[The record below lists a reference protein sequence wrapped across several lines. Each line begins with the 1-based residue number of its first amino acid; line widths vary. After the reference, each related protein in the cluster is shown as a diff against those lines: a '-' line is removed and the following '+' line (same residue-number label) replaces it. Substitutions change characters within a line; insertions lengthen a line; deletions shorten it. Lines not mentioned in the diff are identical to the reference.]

1 MQEPPVPLRRLLAFG
16 GPVVGASY
24 TLFFVQ
30 FYLLK
35 YATDVLF
42 LAPAAVGTLFA
53 LGKLWDAVSDPLVGS
68 WSDRSRFRL
77 GRRRPFLWASLPLL
91 VLGFAMLFDPPESL
105 GKGALLAWTGV
116 GLFVYYTAYTL
127 FALPHAAMG
136 AELSRDS
143 HQRTR
148 LFAARQISF
157 IVGMLFAF
165 GAMQVA
171 MNAEA
176 ARASTGALALATGV
190 AAALVLAIVPLTVRE
205 PQTPGH
211 RGGDGLRASLR
222 DVWRN
227 PPAKRLLAV
236 YFVEHVGVGAVGAM
250 TPFVA
255 EYVLRRPEVVGF
267 LPAVYVLSSV
277 LAIPLWVRLSRS
289 LGKQAT
295 WIRSMLLAAA
305 AFGGMLFVG
314 EGDVA
319 LVTVLLV
326 VAGAAMGSGGV
337 LANSILADVIDLD
350 EAATGQRKEGVYSAA
365 MNFVLKVG
373 IALATALGGWL
384 LGATGFE
391 PGAVQGEGPLVAIRV
406 LFAGLP
412 CAGFLLGAL
421 IFRGF
426 RIGTPAPA
434 PVSAG

>member
-1 MQEPPVPLRRLLAFG
+1 
-16 GPVVGASY
+16 
-24 TLFFVQ
+24 
-30 FYLLK
+30 
-35 YATDVLF
+35 
-42 LAPAAVGTLFA
+42 
-53 LGKLWDAVSDPLVGS
+53 
-68 WSDRSRFRL
+68 
-77 GRRRPFLWASLPLL
+77 
-91 VLGFAMLFDPPESL
+91 
-105 GKGALLAWTGV
+105 
-116 GLFVYYTAYTL
+116 
-127 FALPHAAMG
+127 
-136 AELSRDS
+136 
-143 HQRTR
+143 
-148 LFAARQISF
+148 
-157 IVGMLFAF
+157 
-165 GAMQVA
+165 
-171 MNAEA
+171 
-176 ARASTGALALATGV
+176 
-190 AAALVLAIVPLTVRE
+190 
-205 PQTPGH
+205 
-211 RGGDGLRASLR
+211 
-222 DVWRN
+222 
-227 PPAKRLLAV
+227 
-236 YFVEHVGVGAVGAM
+236 M